1 MTRSPFSHRRS
12 AAVLLIGAVLVG
24 ATAFA
29 RPVRDAAQNATRS
42 FDRAVMLET
51 ESVTSAGVS
60 LGDIDRDK
68 DLDVILARGRHWPH
82 TNMVLRND
90 GHAKFTTEPLA
101 DSADRTY
108 SAALADLDGDD
119 DLDIVVSNDRP
130 DRKLVYLNDG
140 TGHYR
145 ASSTFGE
152 PDWSTRYVT
161 VADVNGDKRPDLMV
175 ANRSSNPG
183 NPKPSFVCL
192 NDGKGAFPACRAL
205 PTQSATIIVAADLD
219 KDGHIDLFVPHRD
232 GGQNRILWN
241 DGGGTFASAPVF
253 VGPDK
258 SNIRAAAAGDLDSDG
273 ALDLIVGDAQTGL
286 FLYKNI
292 GGRRFAAPM
301 QIGEPAGVPFSVA
314 LGDMNRD
321 GRVDVVVGNDQSR
334 GAVYFT
340 KGGKADAPL
349 TFDRID
355 WNDGKGAVYGMALG
369 DLDGDGWPDIVA
381 ARSDAQNG
389 IWFNGPAI
397 GAR

>member
-1 MTRSPFSHRRS
+1 MTPTRFSLAHA
-12 AAVLLIGAVLVG
+12 AAVLLVALIG

-29 RPVRDAAQNATRS
+29 RPAREAAQDVKRS
-42 FDRAVMLET
+42 FDRAVMLED

-68 DLDVILARGRHWPH
+68 DLDIILAKGRHWPH

-90 GHAKFTTEPLA
+90 GHAKFSAEKLT

-108 SAALADLDGDD
+108 TAALADLDGDD

-140 TGHYR
+140 KGHYR

-175 ANRSSNPG
+175 ANRSSNAA

-192 NDGKGAFPACRAL
+192 NEGKGAFPSCRPL

-219 KDGHIDLFVPHRD
+219 KDGHIDLFIPHRD

-241 DGGGTFASAPVF
+241 DGTGTFAAAPVF
-253 VGPDK
+253 VGPAK
-258 SNIRAAAAGDLDSDG
+258 SNIRAAAAGDLDGDG

-286 FLYKNI
+286 FFYRNT
-292 GGRRFAAPM
+292 GARGFAAPV
-301 QIGEPAGVPFSVA
+301 QIGDPAGVPFSVA

-321 GRVDVVVGNDQSR
+321 GRLDIVVGNDQSR

-340 KGGKADAPL
+340 KGGKGGAPL
-349 TFDRID
+349 SFDQIA

-381 ARSDAQNG
+381 ARSEAQNG
-389 IWFNGPAI
+389 IWFNGATS